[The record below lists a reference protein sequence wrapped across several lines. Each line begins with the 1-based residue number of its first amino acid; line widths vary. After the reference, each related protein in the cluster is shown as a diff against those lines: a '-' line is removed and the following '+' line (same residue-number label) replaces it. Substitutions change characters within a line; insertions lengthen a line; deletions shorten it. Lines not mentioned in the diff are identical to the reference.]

1 MVKYPEG
8 VNPLE
13 LQSPLEL
20 AVVCTQKFLD
30 DPGLRDVDQL
40 TELIGFL

>member
-20 AVVCTQKFLD
+20 AVVGAQKFLD
-30 DPGLRDVDQL
+30 DPGLRDVGKL
-40 TELIGFL
+40 TKLIGFL